1 MGRPKRLY
9 PLGRY
14 RLRIRGEIDPNKKYL
29 IELEYTWGKSAH
41 RKGMN
46 LFAKYVDWNPEANQG
61 RGGVRPIYGPEAKRV
76 NALFGK
82 GARD

>member
-14 RLRIRGEIDPNKKYL
+14 RLRIRGEVDPNKQYL
-29 IELEYTWGKSAH
+29 IELEYTWGKSAY
-41 RKGMN
+41 RKG
-46 LFAKYVDWNPEANQG
+46 V
-61 RGGVRPIYGPEAKRV
+61 
-76 NALFGK
+76 GK